1 MAILDFQFSDIGIPP
16 HLMATYSLC
25 ANSLYQWWYQPFQL
39 KSCVVL
45 TLHSVFY
52 GGGVNQVSSP
62 TDFLIEMGS
71 PYIERVDT
79 TVGTNCLWSEHLQK
93 AAGRSGI
100 FQKIQEKYQNFK
112 LGVQQSLLNKS
123 YREKYLK

>member
-1 MAILDFQFSDIGIPP
+1 M
-16 HLMATYSLC
+16 
-25 ANSLYQWWYQPFQL
+25 
-39 KSCVVL
+39 
-45 TLHSVFY
+45 
-52 GGGVNQVSSP
+52 SSP

-100 FQKIQEKYQNFK
+100 FRKIQEKYQNFK
-112 LGVQQSLLNKS
+112 LVVQKSLLNKS